1 MSVNA
6 SHEDRIDAGLYT
18 ITFML
23 YLKGNGKSR
32 GAFERQC
39 IVEPAVEY
47 YAQIEDWADNLI
59 YHIMDIGDSD
69 LNRL

>member
-1 MSVNA
+1 M
-6 SHEDRIDAGLYT
+6 HEDRIDAGLYS
-18 ITFML
+18 IAFML
-23 YLKGNGKSR
+23 YLKGNGKSW

-39 IVEPAVEY
+39 IVEPAMEY

-59 YHIMDIGDSD
+59 YYIMDIVESN